1 MNNCIMALIAALS
14 LVSVARA
21 QAPQALLQQYKCYIC
36 HADFEAK
43 AGPAYIDVATKY
55 RGNPKAVSIVA
66 AMIRKGVRGNAPWHM
81 PPHPEVSDA
90 DAKIMARYILSL
102 KE

>member
-1 MNNCIMALIAALS
+1 MNICIMALIAALS

-81 PPHPEVSDA
+81 PPHSEVSDA
-90 DAKIMARYILSL
+90 DAKTMARYVLSL